1 MTSRRS
7 QSVQPVLLKLH
18 QRSRILEVEFDD
30 GARFELS
37 CEYLRVYSPSADVK
51 GHGPGQGTL
60 QIGKEN
66 VNIERIEPV
75 GNYAVRLHFDDGHH
89 TGLYSWQY
97 LYDLGANQ
105 DANWQ
110 DYLDDLAQAG
120 YERKQS

>member
-1 MTSRRS
+1 M
-7 QSVQPVLLKLH
+7 QPVLLKLH